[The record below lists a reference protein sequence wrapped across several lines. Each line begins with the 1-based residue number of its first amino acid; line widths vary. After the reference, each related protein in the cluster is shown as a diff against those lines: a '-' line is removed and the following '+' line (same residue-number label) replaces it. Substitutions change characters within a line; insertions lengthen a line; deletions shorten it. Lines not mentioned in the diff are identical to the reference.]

1 MWRFI
6 YTVKDLLKKHLYD
19 KYVTIINMNIDKI
32 LNESEKNIETDSPLD
47 LISLSPESTIKLTI
61 LNGIYKEL
69 KKHNEIAYKTL
80 QEMKDVNRYQRRRA

>member
-1 MWRFI
+1 MWQYI
-6 YTVKDLLKKHLYD
+6 YTVKGLLKKHLYD
-19 KYVTIINMNIDKI
+19 QYITIINMNIDKI

>member
-1 MWRFI
+1 
-6 YTVKDLLKKHLYD
+6 
-19 KYVTIINMNIDKI
+19 MNIDKI